1 MKTEGRIAV
10 FEAPNKPFLL
20 KPYPLRPVKQGE
32 VLVRVAMSTICR
44 SDIHSWEG
52 NRPNPCP
59 GVLGHE
65 IVGVVEQI
73 GAGVGPDLRGQA
85 IEVGDRITWTLCFR
99 DGPNYYR
106 DVHDLPQKAVGIR
119 KYGHD
124 SLEQDPP
131 FLGGFADYCYV
142 LPGTGILKLPRDIS
156 DEEATPLNCGI
167 STMIAVTE
175 AAGIGMGDCVVI
187 QGLGLLGLF
196 GCAMAK
202 CRGARLVVG
211 LDSVPD
217 RLSAAKRFGADVAL
231 DVSTYDDNQLVD
243 EIKTRCQPDGADAVI
258 EVCGHAS
265 VIPTGLRSLRIGGR
279 YILAGLV
286 SPNANVTIDAN
297 TIVNRL
303 ITVRGVHNYHPR
315 HLIQALD
322 FVMANR
328 ERFPFGDLVDSQFSL
343 DEVDKAFEH
352 AAARAVLR
360 AAVVP

>member
-10 FEAPNKPFLL
+10 FEAINKPFTLRSF
-20 KPYPLRPVKQGE
+20 PLRPAKQGE
-32 VLVRVAMSTICR
+32 VLVRIVMSTICR

-65 IVGVVEQI
+65 IVGIVEQI
-73 GAGVGPDLRGQA
+73 GDGVGPDLRGQT
-85 IEVGDRITWTLCFR
+85 IEVGDRITWTLFFR

-106 DVHDLPQKAVGIR
+106 DVLDLPQKAFGVR

-124 SLEQDPP
+124 SLDRDPP
-131 FLGGFADYCYV
+131 FLGGFADYCYI
-142 LPGTGILKLPRDIS
+142 LPGTGILKLPDDIS
-156 DEEATPLNCGI
+156 DAEAAPLNCGI
-167 STMIAVTE
+167 ATMIAVTE
-175 AAGIGMGDCVVI
+175 AAEIGMGDCVVI

-202 CRGARLVVG
+202 ARGARLVIG
-211 LDSVPD
+211 LDNVPG
-217 RLSAAKRFGADVAL
+217 RLSAAKRFGADKVL
-231 DVSTYDDNQLVD
+231 DVSAYDDDQLVA
-243 EIKTRCQPDGADAVI
+243 EIKAHCQPDGADGII

-265 VIPTGLRSLRIGGR
+265 VIPVGLRCLRIGGR
-279 YILAGLV
+279 YTLAGLV

-303 ITVRGVHNYHPR
+303 VTLRGVHNYHPR
-315 HLIQALD
+315 HLVQALD

-328 ERFPFGDLVDSQFSL
+328 ERYPFGEIVDSQFSL
-343 DEVDKAFEH
+343 DDVDKAFEH